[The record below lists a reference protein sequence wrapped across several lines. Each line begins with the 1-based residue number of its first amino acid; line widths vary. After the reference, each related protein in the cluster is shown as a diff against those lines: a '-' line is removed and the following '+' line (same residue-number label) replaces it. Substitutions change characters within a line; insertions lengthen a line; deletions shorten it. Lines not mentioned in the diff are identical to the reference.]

1 TIELVEKDNE
11 DPKKSAKTGGQTP
24 PPPPPYALAQEALEG
39 VTAAEAITSATPIST
54 PQGTRASMTPGRTP
68 RFLKDPSV
76 VPRFY
81 PVVKDKGS
89 EPVDQKTPRKQK
101 TRHGENP
108 PEEFHV
114 GWILDTKE
122 HDDQP
127 SRSGSFSQEFRPEV
141 LSTRAPLGSSY
152 GSIPNSL
159 PKFEHPSHALLKEN
173 GFTQQA
179 YHRFKSKSLK
189 ERKRLGIGQ
198 SLEMNTLF
206 RFWSYFLRDHF
217 NRNMYNEF
225 RRIAKEDA
233 QHGYRYGLECLF
245 RMYSYGLEKHYR
257 PDLYA
262 DFQEE
267 VVLDA
272 VDNQLYGLEK
282 FWAFRKFYRDSHILQ
297 VDPRLETFLK
307 KYRTLDD
314 FKVAPE
320 EYEKMQAV
328 LERRRQEAARM
339 HQQQRAAEA
348 GRKRTSSNTSN
359 MSQRRDEHERKRT
372 SSSSRGGGHANQ
384 NRPSL
389 SQGQVSQPK
398 FK

>member
-1 TIELVEKDNE
+1 MNSACFLHRTVELVERDQE
-11 DPKKSAKTGGQTP
+11 DSKKSGKANGQAPP
-24 PPPPPYALAQEALEG
+24 PPPPPYALTQDPFEVG
-39 VTAAEAITSATPIST
+39 SIVKTQPAAAPIST
-54 PQGTRASMTPGRTP
+54 PRSTRAPMTPGRTP
-68 RFLKDPSV
+68 RFCKDPSV

-81 PVVKDKGS
+81 PVVKDKTT

-122 HDDQP
+122 HDDHS
-127 SRSGSFSQEFRPEV
+127 SRRGSFSQELRTEIPKV
-141 LSTRAPLGSSY
+141 PLASSY

-159 PKFEHPSHALLKEN
+159 PKFEHPSHALLKDN

-233 QHGYRYGLECLF
+233 QYGYRYGKTGWVYTICITWSF
-245 RMYSYGLEKHYR
+245 YS
-257 PDLYA
+257 A
-262 DFQEE
+262 
-267 VVLDA
+267 
-272 VDNQLYGLEK
+272 
-282 FWAFRKFYRDSHILQ
+282 
-297 VDPRLETFLK
+297 
-307 KYRTLDD
+307 
-314 FKVAPE
+314 
-320 EYEKMQAV
+320 QA
-328 LERRRQEAARM
+328 
-339 HQQQRAAEA
+339 
-348 GRKRTSSNTSN
+348 
-359 MSQRRDEHERKRT
+359 
-372 SSSSRGGGHANQ
+372 GGHKK
-384 NRPSL
+384 RWSCC
-389 SQGQVSQPK
+389 
-398 FK
+398 